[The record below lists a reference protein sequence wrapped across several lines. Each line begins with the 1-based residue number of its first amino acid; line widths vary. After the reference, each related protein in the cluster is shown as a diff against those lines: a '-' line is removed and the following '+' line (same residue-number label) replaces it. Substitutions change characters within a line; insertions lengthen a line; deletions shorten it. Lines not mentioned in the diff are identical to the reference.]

1 MWIETN
7 YDINNY
13 LTETGKYVKE
23 MLSREAPLV
32 PITIQDDNTT
42 NTVNTTVVENTTNET
57 NTTSIFNTNTT
68 VNGGNTENAAETDL
82 LRQLQELLNQ
92 QQ

>member
-1 MWIETN
+1 
-7 YDINNY
+7 
-13 LTETGKYVKE
+13 
-23 MLSREAPLV
+23 MLKKS
-32 PITIQDDNTT
+32 
-42 NTVNTTVVENTTNET
+42 
-57 NTTSIFNTNTT
+57 NTT